1 MRWPTRFLL
10 VTTIAAAAIV
20 AASFGAGAPAAAS
33 ERIETG
39 AEAGQVADMSA
50 RKRHAKTH
58 RTHRM
63 KTHGKKMHRA
73 TGLRVHRL
81 SRRAA
86 EPPNADRP
94 YYRPVPSFYPFAQD
108 RGYF

>member
-1 MRWPTRFLL
+1 MRLPARFLL

-20 AASFGAGAPAAAS
+20 AASFGAGAPAVAS
-33 ERIETG
+33 ERIEAG
-39 AEAGQVADMSA
+39 AAAAAHRVADMSA
-50 RKRHAKTH
+50 RKRHVK
-58 RTHRM
+58 THRM
-63 KTHGKKMHRA
+63 KTHHKKMHRA

>member
-1 MRWPTRFLL
+1 MRLQTRLLL

-20 AASFGAGAPAAAS
+20 AASFSAGAPAAAS
-33 ERIETG
+33 ERT
-39 AEAGQVADMSA
+39 EAGAPADQVAQMSA
-50 RKRHAKTH
+50 RKRHVK
-58 RTHRM
+58 THRM
-63 KTHGKKMHRA
+63 KTHHKKMHRA

>member
-1 MRWPTRFLL
+1 MRLPARLL
-10 VTTIAAAAIV
+10 IGATLVAAAIV
-20 AASFGAGAPAAAS
+20 AASFSAGVPAAAS

-39 AEAGQVADMSA
+39 AAAPAQQVADMSA
-50 RKRHAKTH
+50 RKRHAK
-58 RTHRM
+58 THRM

>member
-1 MRWPTRFLL
+1 
-10 VTTIAAAAIV
+10 
-20 AASFGAGAPAAAS
+20 
-33 ERIETG
+33 
-39 AEAGQVADMSA
+39 
-50 RKRHAKTH
+50 
-58 RTHRM
+58 
-63 KTHGKKMHRA
+63 MHRA